1 MSAESEP
8 KVKEKRPEITELI
21 KILERYNAVY
31 DLLDQDWQERWD
43 EAETEALA
51 SLGDPTVDAKK
62 AEENLRDFIKVLEE
76 KTKEEAN

>member
-8 KVKEKRPEITELI
+8 KAREKHPEITELI
-21 KILERYNAVY
+21 KILERYHAVHDSLDP
-31 DLLDQDWQERWD
+31 DLREKWN

-76 KTKEEAN
+76 KTKKEAN